1 MKATRTAIGTKTRP
15 MITPPQMGC
24 PSSIVY
30 TPFTMSEIT
39 SKRKSPK
46 SEKLYNHVYKFV
58 NVSVSPST
66 RVLILVWSW
75 KPSWGHL
82 REDEEGSRRLIM
94 SRGDNLLEIIVI
106 TALGRRQLMLSIPVG
121 VADCKH
127 RCRKW
132 FHWTSSSDVCT
143 DSTSTYDPSSDT
155 GLSWSTL
162 WRWAVALQSLE

>member
-46 SEKLYNHVYKFV
+46 SEKKYNHVYKFV
-58 NVSVSPST
+58 NDSVSPST

-75 KPSWGHL
+75 KPSLGHL

-94 SRGDNLLEIIVI
+94 SMGENLLDIIVN
-106 TALGRRQLMLSIPVG
+106 TALGRRQLMLSIPVT
-121 VADCKH
+121 VADCNH

-143 DSTSTYDPSSDT
+143 DSTSIYDPSSDA
-155 GLSWSTL
+155 GFELVHHCEGDQWHCSF
-162 WRWAVALQSLE
+162 